1 MSESRDEARRRAAEE
16 VTRLKRDHQQRVGNP
31 MSSRDL
37 ERFQSEIGRRNERK
51 DSERRGR

>member
-1 MSESRDEARRRAAEE
+1 MSESRDESRIRAAREIAQ
-16 VTRLKRDHQQRVGNP
+16 LKKEHHEKVGQP
-31 MSSRDL
+31 LPSREI